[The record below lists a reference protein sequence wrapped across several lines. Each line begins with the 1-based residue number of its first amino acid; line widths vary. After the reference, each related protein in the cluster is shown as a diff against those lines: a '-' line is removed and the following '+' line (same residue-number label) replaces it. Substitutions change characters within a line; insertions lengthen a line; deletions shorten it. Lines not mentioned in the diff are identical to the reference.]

1 MIFYKKGEGD
11 MVKLLVVVVS
21 CLKNARLWPK
31 IRRRGIKDL
40 IILCGGASENKMDGD
55 ILYLK
60 STDTYDG
67 LPEKMMDAFDFIV
80 NSEDFSSY
88 THILKA
94 DDHDTYFSLDTIT
107 KIQEY
112 HVKQFEN
119 DYFGQ
124 TLCRDLYNKKHHF
137 GKVPIS
143 SIWHDTEYNG
153 ECVPYLSGGST
164 YILSRKALRCLSQN
178 KDEHTKHIYEDLM
191 VALILKKNNIHPV
204 VIKYNITYRVN
215 WEARER
221 VQAIQTILNPRRRLA

>member
-1 MIFYKKGEGD
+1 

-40 IILCGGASENKMDGD
+40 IILCGGSPENKMDGD

-80 NSEDFSSY
+80 HSEYFSSF

-107 KIQEY
+107 RIQETY
-112 HVKQFEN
+112 VKEFEN

-124 TLCRDLYNKKHHF
+124 RVWKDLYNKKYHF
-137 GKVPIS
+137 GRVPTT
-143 SIWHDTEYNG
+143 SIWHNTEYG
-153 ECVPYLSGGST
+153 GDCVPYLSGGTT
-164 YILSRKALRCLSQN
+164 YILSRKALRYLSQN
-178 KDEHTKHIYEDLM
+178 KNEHTKHIYEDLM
-191 VALILKKNNIHPV
+191 VGLILNKYNIYPV
-204 VIKYNITYRVN
+204 VINYGIRYEWQ
-215 WEARER
+215 WEESEKALQKVFNRSR
-221 VQAIQTILNPRRRLA
+221 SSKLA